1 MWNKINLYQFQEIDR
16 INANE
21 SLSELD
27 KLLYSTCIVFNKTEY
42 QLDKLK
48 GKKAVRL
55 IGKVKKIFSSEFKPK
70 VKKRLGYYR
79 ANYDVSSFSFGQYIE
94 LSFFLNN
101 GDISKAHY
109 VLATITHLPFCEN
122 NAANHRKK
130 SEYFLKQP
138 IPNVVGA
145 IELISKNL
153 VSFNKEYQTLFGI
166 DKEVSGD
173 VQEDVFNKRY
183 GWIYCAS
190 QIAKYERITLEQAF
204 NLPVRQAF
212 NDLAYLKAKTKYEA
226 EQIKNNKNGG

>member
-48 GKKAVRL
+48 GNKAVRL
-55 IGKVKKIFSSEFKPK
+55 IAKVNRTFSSNFKPK
-70 VKKRLGYYR
+70 VKKWLGYYLT
-79 ANYDVSSFSFGQYIE
+79 NYDVSTFTFGQYIE

-101 GDISKAHY
+101 SDISKAHY
-109 VLATITHLPFCEN
+109 VLATITNLPLCKN

-138 IPNVVGA
+138 IPYVVGA
-145 IELISKNL
+145 IEIISKNL
-153 VSFNKEYQTLFGI
+153 VAFNKEYQTLFGI

-173 VQEDVFNKRY
+173 VQEDYFNKRY

-190 QIAKYERITLEQAF
+190 QIAEYERITLEQAF

-212 NDLAYLKAKTKYEA
+212 NDLAYLKAKSKYEA
-226 EQIKNNKNGG
+226 EQIKNNNNG